1 MPIITHVVEFLTELV
16 RSGKILLSD
25 DMKRWMGEVV
35 CAMWLRLYRSKF
47 RKDCWVTVQNHFGH
61 CFDFSRFNFENWMR
75 PDMDQDTFPVAI
87 FAKALPPGIV
97 KVFVVHEGQL
107 LQCFTDFRHFLITG
121 QLPGEYRKDGE
132 RLVTLKG
139 LEQEFGERKARLPD
153 KVVFMCLP
161 SIMKQISCIGTTQHK
176 GSVKQ
181 ILS

>member
-1 MPIITHVVEFLTELV
+1 
-16 RSGKILLSD
+16 
-25 DMKRWMGEVV
+25 
-35 CAMWLRLYRSKF
+35 
-47 RKDCWVTVQNHFGH
+47 
-61 CFDFSRFNFENWMR
+61 MR
-75 PDMDQDTFPVAI
+75 PDMDLDTFPVAI

-97 KVFVVHEGQL
+97 KVFVVHEVQL
-107 LQCFTDFRHFLITG
+107 LQCFTDFRHFLIIG

-153 KVVFMCLP
+153 KVVFMCCLP
-161 SIMKQISCIGTTQHK
+161 SIMKQKSCIGTRQHK